1 MSQGSLVKSGEYL
14 DKTFSAYDAEQAV
27 AYSEHRRDP
36 YTERIYSIVLEY
48 HQNTGGELRCLL
60 DVGCG
65 TGEVTRS
72 LARHFDRAT
81 GVDPSKEMIARA
93 SKIGGNSKSGIP
105 IQFEVGRAEDLDSL
119 QSIKRGEVD
128 LLVAGMAVSFLFTFH
143 LLMADA
149 NFKAH
154 WFKMDQFWTTATEV
168 VKPGGTVAL
177 WTSSSLF
184 CRKLYFRSS

>member
-14 DKTFSAYDAEQAV
+14 DKTFSAYDAQQAA
-27 AYSEHRRDP
+27 AYSEHRSDP

-48 HQNTGGELRCLL
+48 HQNTGVEVQCLL

-81 GVDPSKEMIARA
+81 GADPSKEMIARA
-93 SKIGGNSKSGIP
+93 SKIGGHSKSGIP
-105 IQFEVGRAEDLDSL
+105 IEFEVGRAEDLDNL

-128 LLVAGMAVSFLFTFH
+128 LLVAGMAVSLLFTFH

-149 NFKAH
+149 
-154 WFKMDQFWTTATEV
+154 TT
-168 VKPGGTVAL
+168 
-177 WTSSSLF
+177 
-184 CRKLYFRSS
+184 